1 MNGVRVTRR
10 IPDET
15 IQEIRERVDIVSLIQ
30 RYIELKPAGRNTFK
44 GLCPFHNEKTP
55 SFHVNQERGGY
66 HCFGCEAG
74 GDGISFL
81 MEHEGRTFPEAAR
94 MLAEEN
100 GIEIAE
106 AEGSGEPGL
115 ANQIL
120 AANEVAQAEFRRA
133 LSSAEGSSARE
144 YLETRG
150 VDAESIEK
158 FGIGFAPDRWDT
170 VERALSRASIP
181 ATIGETAGL
190 IKSREKG
197 NGHYDF
203 FRGRI
208 TFPIHDVRGRIVA
221 FGGRALGEDQQP
233 KYLNT
238 PETPVFHKRRALYGF
253 PHALEPIRRA
263 ARVIVCE
270 GYFDRVAL
278 HRAGL
283 GEGLATC
290 GTALSSDHGKAIRRR
305 TREVVLLFDGDGAG
319 QKAMERAL
327 ETLLPEGLRVRAAA
341 LPQGED
347 PDSVLLSRGAS
358 VLEEIVSKAPD
369 AIEILMHNALA
380 TGCSTPAERSDVV
393 ARVAPLI
400 ARVTDPV
407 ERVEHAR
414 RLAISVGT
422 DVRAV
427 EAVMRTAARSGN
439 TAEAA
444 ASALQNPVRR
454 TSDEERHLRGI
465 VGIVFRHA
473 HVAKSPLRSQ
483 MQEVLPEGAWKSL
496 LSCLFDAADA
506 GQIDGSGGVDFF
518 AVSERLDEETRKRL
532 SGLQVE
538 ETPELGLTAVEN
550 MLFDHIRW
558 FENHRLGSKGD
569 ELVQRSRDAGADEK
583 EVLAETQRLIE
594 EKRIAQGLASDPAP

>member
-190 IKSREKG
+190 IKSREQGK
-197 NGHYDF
+197 GHYDF

-208 TFPIHDVRGRIVA
+208 IFPIHDVRGRIVA

-233 KYLNT
+233 KYLNS

-369 AIEILMHNALA
+369 AIEILLHNALA

-465 VGIVFRHA
+465 VGIVSRHA

-483 MQEVLPEGAWKSL
+483 MQKVLPEGAWKSL

-569 ELVQRSRDAGADEK
+569 ELVQRSRDAGVDEK

-594 EKRIAQGLASDPAP
+594 EKRIAQGLVSDPAS

>member
-55 SFHVNQERGGY
+55 SFHVNQDRGGY

-120 AANEVAQAEFRRA
+120 AANEVAQAEFCRA
-133 LSSAEGSSARE
+133 LSSVEGSSARE

-181 ATIGETAGL
+181 AAIGETAGL

-208 TFPIHDVRGRIVA
+208 IFPIHDVRGRIVA

-427 EAVMRTAARSGN
+427 EVVMRTAARSGN

-465 VGIVFRHA
+465 VGIVSRHA

-538 ETPELGLTAVEN
+538 ETPELGPTAVET
-550 MLFDHIRW
+550 MLLDHIRW

-583 EVLAETQRLIE
+583 EVLAETQRLLE
-594 EKRIAQGLASDPAP
+594 EKRIAQGLASDSAP

>member
-10 IPDET
+10 IPEET

-106 AEGSGEPGL
+106 AEGSAEPGL

-444 ASALQNPVRR
+444 ASALQNPARR

-569 ELVQRSRDAGADEK
+569 ELVQRSRDAGANEK

>member
-55 SFHVNQERGGY
+55 SFHVNQDRGGY

-120 AANEVAQAEFRRA
+120 AANEVAQEEFCRA

-181 ATIGETAGL
+181 AAIGETAGL
-190 IKSREKG
+190 IKPREKG

-305 TREVVLLFDGDGAG
+305 TREVILLFDGDGAG

-358 VLEEIVSKAPD
+358 VLEEIVTKAPD

-414 RLAISVGT
+414 RLAVSVGT

-444 ASALQNPVRR
+444 ASALENPVRR

-465 VGIVFRHA
+465 VGIVSRHA

-538 ETPELGLTAVEN
+538 EAPDLGPTAVEN

-558 FENHRLGSKGD
+558 FENHRLGSKGN
-569 ELVQRSRDAGADEK
+569 ELVQRSRDTDADEK
-583 EVLAETQRLIE
+583 EVLAETQRLLE
-594 EKRIAQGLASDPAP
+594 EKRIAQGLASDPVR